1 MKSYL
6 ALINIDLK
14 LALRQ
19 RSVIFFNYLFPLSFF
34 FIFAQSFHAEQ
45 GGAIMQVVTMVAVIG
60 ILGNGLFGAGMRA
73 VQERELNVL
82 RRYKVTPISPAP
94 ILVAS
99 MVTGWII
106 FMPYILLMLGLAHV
120 FYGMPFPPRT
130 LSMLAFISMAVIAF
144 RALGLILASLANS
157 MQESTILVQ
166 LCYMPMLFLSG
177 ATFPV
182 TMFPNWLLV
191 VTQFI
196 PATYLVSGMQGIML
210 RQESLAANWSALLA
224 LLLTMAVALFISIKI
239 FRWEKEEKIRA
250 SAKLWLL
257 AVLLPFVA
265 LGAYQAYSRENV
277 RKTKVLSRDLRR
289 SRSLLVR
296 GARIFV
302 GDGKVIDSGAVLIKN
317 GKIAEVYDGAAPDA
331 KTLKA
336 EAIEAAGKTVLPGL
350 VDVHVHLVAPAG
362 VDDSVKDYQPRK
374 AMERALAAYLYSGVT
389 AVKSAGD
396 PVDAALEVRAL
407 VNSGE
412 RLGAEFFV
420 CGPLFTLEGGHGT
433 EYFKSMPDA
442 VRAAAETQF
451 ARMPKTPEEARRQV
465 DELKRRGV
473 DGIKIV
479 LEAGAADML
488 FTRMDTAILNAIA
501 EESRAK
507 GLPVVVH
514 TGDSRD
520 VADALA
526 AGVNGIEHGSLR
538 DSIPDELFARMKRQG
553 VTYDP
558 TLAVAEAVQHFA
570 AGKTDL
576 LNRSL
581 VQQAGPIS
589 LLEGTKKALTSP
601 KYAAMRERFGKFP
614 LSLEQGIENLQR
626 AYRAGVTLVT
636 GTDSGNFL
644 VFHGPAIHREL
655 QIWVASK
662 IPAAAALQAATY
674 TGARLLGAGNRIGAI
689 RKNYDADL
697 LIVDGNPLQE
707 IAATERVSMVIFKGE
722 RVDRSD
728 IFSQSY

>member
-19 RSVIFFNYLFPLSFF
+19 RSVIFFNYLFPLTFF

-73 VQERELNVL
+73 VQEREMGVL
-82 RRYKVTPISPAP
+82 RRYKVTPITPAP
-94 ILVAS
+94 ILLAS

-106 FMPYILLMLGLAHV
+106 FMPYILLMLGLAHF
-120 FYGMPFPPRT
+120 FYGMPFPARI
-130 LSMLAFISMAVIAF
+130 LSMLGFISVGVIVF
-144 RALGLILASLANS
+144 RALGLILASVANS

-177 ATFPV
+177 ATFP
-182 TMFPNWLLV
+182 TGMFPNWLLV

-210 RQESLAANWSALLA
+210 RQESLAANWPALLA
-224 LLLTMAVALFISIKI
+224 LLLTMAVSLFISIKI
-239 FRWEKEEKIRA
+239 FRWEKEEKIRPA
-250 SAKLWLL
+250 AKLWLL
-257 AVLLPFVA
+257 AVLLPFVT
-265 LGAYQAYSRENV
+265 LGVYQAYSRENV
-277 RKTKVLSRDLRR
+277 SKTKMISRELRR
-289 SRSLLVR
+289 SRTLLLR

-302 GDGKVIDSGAVLIKN
+302 GDGKVIDSGGVLIKN
-317 GKIAEVYDGAAPDA
+317 GKIAEVYDGTVPDSKA
-331 KTLKA
+331 LKA
-336 EAIEAAGKTVLPGL
+336 ETIEAAGKTVLPGL
-350 VDVHVHLVAPAG
+350 IDVHVHLVAPG
-362 VDDSVKDYQPRK
+362 GLDETVKDYQPRK

-389 AVKSAGD
+389 AVKSVGD
-396 PVDAALEVRAL
+396 PLDAALEVRAL

-412 RLGAEFFV
+412 RLGAEFFA
-420 CGPLFTLEGGHGT
+420 CGPLFTVEGGHGT
-433 EYFKSMPDA
+433 EYFKSMPESI
-442 VRAAAETQF
+442 RAAAEKQF
-451 ARMPKTPEEARRQV
+451 ARMPKTPEEARSQV

-479 LEAGAADML
+479 LEAGAAGML
-488 FTRMDTAILNAIA
+488 FTRMDTAILKAIA
-501 EESRAK
+501 AESRAK

-520 VADALA
+520 VADALS
-526 AGVNGIEHGSLR
+526 AGVNGIEHGSFR
-538 DSIPDELFARMKRQG
+538 DRIPDELFARMKRQG

-558 TLAVAEAVQHFA
+558 TLGVVEALQQFA
-570 AGKTDL
+570 TGKTDL

-581 VQQAGPIS
+581 VQQVGPPS

-601 KYAAMRERFGKFP
+601 KNVAMRERLGKYP
-614 LSLEQGIENLQR
+614 LNFEQGSDNLQR
-626 AYRAGVTLVT
+626 AYGAGVTLVT
-636 GTDSGNFL
+636 GSDSGNFL
-644 VFHGPAIHREL
+644 VFHGPAVHREL

-662 IPAAAALQAATY
+662 IPPAAALQAATY
-674 TGARLLGAGNRIGAI
+674 NAAQLLGAGKRMGSI
-689 RKNYDADL
+689 RKDHDADL
-697 LIVDGNPLQE
+697 LIVDGNPLQD
-707 IAATERVSMVIFKGE
+707 IAATERISMVIFKGE

-728 IFSQSY
+728 IFNQQ

>member
-19 RSVIFFNYLFPLSFF
+19 RSVIFFNYLFPLTFF

-73 VQERELNVL
+73 VQEREMGVL
-82 RRYKVTPISPAP
+82 RRYKVTPITPAP
-94 ILVAS
+94 ILLAS

-106 FMPYILLMLGLAHV
+106 FMPYILLMLGLAHF
-120 FYGMPFPPRT
+120 FYGMPFPARI
-130 LSMLAFISMAVIAF
+130 LSMLGFISVGVIVF
-144 RALGLILASLANS
+144 RALGLILASVANS

-177 ATFPV
+177 ATFP
-182 TMFPNWLLV
+182 TGMFPNWLLV

-210 RQESLAANWSALLA
+210 RQESLAANWPALLA
-224 LLLTMAVALFISIKI
+224 LLLTMAVSLFISIKI
-239 FRWEKEEKIRA
+239 FRWEKEEKIRPA
-250 SAKLWLL
+250 AKLWLL
-257 AVLLPFVA
+257 AVLLPFVT
-265 LGAYQAYSRENV
+265 LGVYQAYSRENV
-277 RKTKVLSRDLRR
+277 SKTKMISRELRR
-289 SRSLLVR
+289 SRTLLLR

-302 GDGKVIDSGAVLIKN
+302 GDGKVIDSGGVLIKN
-317 GKIAEVYDGAAPDA
+317 GKIAEVYDGTVPDSKA
-331 KTLKA
+331 LKA
-336 EAIEAAGKTVLPGL
+336 ETIEAAGKTVLPGL
-350 VDVHVHLVAPAG
+350 IDVHVHLVAPG
-362 VDDSVKDYQPRK
+362 GLDETVKDYQPRK

-389 AVKSAGD
+389 AVKSVGD
-396 PVDAALEVRAL
+396 PLDAALEVRAL

-412 RLGAEFFV
+412 RLGAEFFA
-420 CGPLFTLEGGHGT
+420 CGPLFTVEGGHGT
-433 EYFKSMPDA
+433 EYFKSMPESI
-442 VRAAAETQF
+442 RAAAEKQF
-451 ARMPKTPEEARRQV
+451 ARMPKTPEEARSQV

-479 LEAGAADML
+479 LEAGAAGML
-488 FTRMDTAILNAIA
+488 FTRMDTAILKAIA
-501 EESRAK
+501 AESRAK

-520 VADALA
+520 VADALS
-526 AGVNGIEHGSLR
+526 AGVNGIEHGSFR
-538 DSIPDELFARMKRQG
+538 DRIPDELFARMKRQG

-558 TLAVAEAVQHFA
+558 TLGVVEALQQFA
-570 AGKTDL
+570 TGKTDL

-581 VQQAGPIS
+581 VQQVGPPS

-601 KYAAMRERFGKFP
+601 KNVAMRERLGKYP
-614 LSLEQGIENLQR
+614 LNFEQGSDNLQR
-626 AYRAGVTLVT
+626 AYGAGVTLVT
-636 GTDSGNFL
+636 GSDSGNFL

-662 IPAAAALQAATY
+662 IPPAAALQAATY
-674 TGARLLGAGNRIGAI
+674 NAAQLLGAGKRMGSI
-689 RKNYDADL
+689 RKDHDADL
-697 LIVDGNPLQE
+697 LIVDGNPLQD
-707 IAATERVSMVIFKGE
+707 IAATERISMVIFKGE

-728 IFSQSY
+728 IFNQQ